1 MAIGKK
7 SMTLAVS
14 TPGVEIELI
23 FAIRT
28 ARFEIQLI
36 FKIAIH
42 VYMWAQNFE
51 IIKVPVVEAV

>member
-1 MAIGKK
+1 
-7 SMTLAVS
+7 MTLAVS